1 MKEALYTVAETK
13 EKIFVYGTLK
23 KGKQFNYLLNK
34 AKFIGNA
41 ETVERYSL
49 YFDGIPYL
57 VKSDEVS
64 HVKGEVYELDSELL
78 KMIDEFEEH
87 PNYYVREMVKV
98 KLTDGEVVSV
108 WAYFF
113 HEKRG
118 KLIDSGEY

>member
-1 MKEALYTVAETK
+1 MKGALDTVEETK

-23 KGKQFNYLLNK
+23 KGKQFNYLLSK
-34 AKFIGNA
+34 AKFIGDA

-64 HVKGEVYELDSELL
+64 YVKGEVYDIDSEML
-78 KMIDEFEEH
+78 KMIDAFEDH
-87 PNYYVREMVKV
+87 PNYYVREKIKV
-98 KLTDGEVVSV
+98 KLTSGDILSV

-113 HEKRG
+113 PEKRG
-118 KLIDSGEY
+118 KLIETGEY